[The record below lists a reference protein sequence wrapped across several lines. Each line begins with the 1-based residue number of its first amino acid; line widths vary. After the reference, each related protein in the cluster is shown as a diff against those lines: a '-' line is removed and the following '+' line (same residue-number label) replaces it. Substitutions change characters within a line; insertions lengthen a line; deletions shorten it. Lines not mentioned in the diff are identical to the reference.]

1 MDVRGDRFLNR
12 FAGSDDFQNR
22 LNRSKSA
29 PRDYRSSNTPGD
41 FSRQSSSSSDS
52 RMGPGA
58 TTAQTTMDSDYGA
71 PNYGPNFEKQVQREK
86 TIRNDD
92 LAKSSQASSDIFNKY
107 ANANRN
113 AQSGRGDG
121 SSIANKYINNAAAS
135 NPLDIVA
142 LDKHIRRG
150 PLYHEAKSEV
160 AGLLTYGDKYRN
172 SRENSGSW
180 SQPDPMKG
188 FEAPDF
194 GSIYDRT
201 KNDINGIK
209 L

>member
-29 PRDYRSSNTPGD
+29 PRDYKSNNTPGD

-71 PNYGPNFEKQVQREK
+71 PNYGPNFDTQVAREE
-86 TIRNDD
+86 TIKN
-92 LAKSSQASSDIFNKY
+92 KFSTQSSSDSTDIFNKY
-107 ANANRN
+107 SQVTRQKNPS
-113 AQSGRGDG
+113 QSDG
-121 SSIANKYINNAAAS
+121 SSIANKYINQARET
-135 NPLDIVA
+135 NPIDIVA

-150 PLYHEAKSEV
+150 PMYHEAKSEM

-172 SRENSGSW
+172 ARENPLQW
-180 SQPDPMKG
+180 NQPNPMEG
-188 FEAPDF
+188 VESPDF
-194 GSIYDRT
+194 GSIYDRS
-201 KNDINGIK
+201 KKDIDDIDI
-209 L
+209 

>member
-86 TIRNDD
+86 TIQSDD

-107 ANANRN
+107 ANANRT
-113 AQSGRGDG
+113 AQAGRSDG

-142 LDKHIRRG
+142 LDKHIRKG

-172 SRENSGSW
+172 SRENLGSW
-180 SQPDPMKG
+180 NQADPMEG
-188 FEAPDF
+188 TESPDF
-194 GSIYDRT
+194 ESIYDKT
-201 KNDINGIK
+201 KKDIDSIK

>member
-12 FAGSDDFQNR
+12 FAGSDDFQQR

-58 TTAQTTMDSDYGA
+58 VTTQTTMDSNYGA
-71 PNYGPNFEKQVQREK
+71 PSYGPNFEKQVQREK
-86 TIRNDD
+86 TIRSDE

-107 ANANRN
+107 ANANRT
-113 AQSGRGDG
+113 AQSGRSDG
-121 SSIANKYINNAAAS
+121 SSIANKYINSAAAS

-150 PLYHEAKSEV
+150 PLYHEAKSEI

-172 SRENSGSW
+172 SRENLGSW
-180 SQPDPMKG
+180 NQPNPMEG
-188 FEAPDF
+188 IESPDF
-194 GSIYDRT
+194 ESIYDRT
-201 KNDINGIK
+201 KKDINDIKI
-209 L
+209 

>member
-22 LNRSKSA
+22 LNRSKSE

-86 TIRNDD
+86 TIQSDD
-92 LAKSSQASSDIFNKY
+92 TVKSSQASSDIFNKY
-107 ANANRN
+107 ANANRF
-113 AQSGRGDG
+113 AQSGRSDG
-121 SSIANKYINNAAAS
+121 SNIANKYINNAAAS

-142 LDKHIRRG
+142 LDKHIRKG

-160 AGLLTYGDKYRN
+160 AGLQTYGDKYRN
-172 SRENSGSW
+172 ARENSVNW
-180 SQPDPMKG
+180 NQATPMEG
-188 FEAPDF
+188 TESPDF
-194 GSIYDRT
+194 EGIYDKT
-201 KNDINGIK
+201 KKDIDSIK
-209 L
+209 V

>member
-12 FAGSDDFQNR
+12 FAGSDDFENR

-29 PRDYRSSNTPGD
+29 PRDYRSDNTPGD

-86 TIRNDD
+86 GIQDD
-92 LAKSSQASSDIFNKY
+92 SLAKSSQASSDIFNKY
-107 ANANRN
+107 ANANRF
-113 AQSGRGDG
+113 AQAGRSDG

-135 NPLDIVA
+135 NPIDIVA

-172 SRENSGSW
+172 SRENLGSW
-180 SQPDPMKG
+180 NQPNPMEGVEK
-188 FEAPDF
+188 PDF
-194 GSIYDRT
+194 ESIYDKT
-201 KNDINGIK
+201 KEDIDSIK